1 MECAK
6 ESNYESCSLLD
17 HKIIVVLSTAL
28 AIINGKV
35 TSIYELTLEYLE
47 TIEEILPSN
56 TVESKEFNVA
66 GDRFQNT
73 EGCISNEKL
82 REGL

>member
-6 ESNYESCSLLD
+6 E
-17 HKIIVVLSTAL
+17 T
-28 AIINGKV
+28 IINGKV

-82 REGL
+82 REALKEWPI